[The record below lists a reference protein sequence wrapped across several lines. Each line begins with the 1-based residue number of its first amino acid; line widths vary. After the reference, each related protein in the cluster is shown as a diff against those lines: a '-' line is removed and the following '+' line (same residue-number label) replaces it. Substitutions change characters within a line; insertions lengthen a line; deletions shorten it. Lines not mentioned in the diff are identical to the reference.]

1 MYVMEEIGVVNG
13 TFVNDLK
20 LTTGAPVVL
29 RHGDD
34 LKLGFVT
41 LTYWHPTA

>member
-20 LTTGAPVVL
+20 LTTGAPSSCATA
-29 RHGDD
+29 
-34 LKLGFVT
+34 T
-41 LTYWHPTA
+41 LARARRDHWHPRA